1 MTDTGSGQ
9 VQLWRVFPWDPKA
22 RLGEPFSPSY
32 QPATQGTGRFDLPG
46 QSSGVIYTA
55 EAPEH
60 AIGERIQFF
69 RGQVLDDSDLV
80 VMGKAL
86 AISSAMLPQEVRDKL
101 ADLCDPHL
109 LVRLRTGPD
118 DIAARARRT
127 TQRVAQAVFASGR
140 SGLRWWSAFFGE
152 WHTVVLFRER
162 LTAPLDWSSPE
173 PLSLGDDRLREAAQ
187 LLGIVTARSR

>member
-1 MTDTGSGQ
+1 M
-9 VQLWRVFPWDPKA
+9 QLWRVFPWDPSA
-22 RLGEPFSPSY
+22 RPGEPFSPSY

-55 EAPEH
+55 ETPEH

-69 RGQVLDDSDLV
+69 RGQVLDAPDLV
-80 VMGKAL
+80 VMGKTL
-86 AISSAMLPQEVRDKL
+86 AIASAVLPQEARDGI
-101 ADLCDPHL
+101 ADLCDPRV

-118 DIAARARRT
+118 DVAARTRQT
-127 TQRVAQAVFASGR
+127 TQRIAGAVYASGR

-162 LTAPLDWSSPE
+162 LPAPLHWSSPE
-173 PLSLGDDRLREAAQ
+173 ALSLDDDRLREATR
-187 LLGIVTARSR
+187 LLGIVTARSQ